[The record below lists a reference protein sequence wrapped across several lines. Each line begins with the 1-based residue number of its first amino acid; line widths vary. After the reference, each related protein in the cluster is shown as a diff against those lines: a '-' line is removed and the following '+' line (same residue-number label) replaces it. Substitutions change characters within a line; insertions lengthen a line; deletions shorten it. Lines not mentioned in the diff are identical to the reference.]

1 MCEVMNEKREIFFIG
16 HKIVDNFY
24 AINLSTKTS
33 LVCSR
38 AKLDVTKLW
47 HRRLGHMNYRDL
59 IHIAN
64 KDLVKGIPKLNGQPK
79 SLCGECMKDKQVKTI
94 HKKDSRD

>member
-1 MCEVMNEKREIFFIG
+1 MKEKREIFFIG
-16 HKIVDNFY
+16 HKTADNCY
-24 AINLSTKTS
+24 AINPSTKTS
-33 LVCSR
+33 LVCR
-38 AKLDVTKLW
+38 GAKLDVIKMW

-64 KDLVKGIPKLNGQPK
+64 KDLVRGIPKLNGQPK
-79 SLCGECMKDKQVKTI
+79 SLCGECMKDKQVKTA